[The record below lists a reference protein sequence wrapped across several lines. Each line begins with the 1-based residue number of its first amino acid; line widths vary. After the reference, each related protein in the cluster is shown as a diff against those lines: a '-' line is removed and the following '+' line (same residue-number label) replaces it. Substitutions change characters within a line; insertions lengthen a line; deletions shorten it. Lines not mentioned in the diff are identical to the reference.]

1 MKGLHHHTTLLVT
14 PLLSGLH
21 SFLFTYSR
29 LDAHFRP
36 LLMSIPSHVH
46 HIYKIN
52 HKAPIRSQ
60 TYSQTARLNHYF
72 YPPIFSLLP
81 CLFLL
86 LLFLLHPLIRPSL
99 PCTSC
104 KLPHRQDIP
113 SIQRIHQL
121 PPSPPCTQQH
131 RKSVQG
137 VRD

>member
-72 YPPIFSLLP
+72 YPPHLLSLAVLIP
-81 CLFLL
+81 PPPLL
-86 LLFLLHPLIRPSL
+86 A
-99 PCTSC
+99 
-104 KLPHRQDIP
+104 
-113 SIQRIHQL
+113 
-121 PPSPPCTQQH
+121 SPPHTPQPAMH
-131 RKSVQG
+131 
-137 VRD
+137 